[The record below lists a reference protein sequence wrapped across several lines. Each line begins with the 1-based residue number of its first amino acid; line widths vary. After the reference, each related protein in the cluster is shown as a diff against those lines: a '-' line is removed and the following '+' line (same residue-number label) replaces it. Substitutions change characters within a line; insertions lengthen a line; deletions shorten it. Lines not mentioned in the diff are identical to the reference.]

1 MNRAPSSHS
10 RATRSRAV
18 SLPCLCWRS
27 ILSGPPPPRSRSS
40 RARSSLLSSR
50 SRLVLTWRSRFLRR
64 ALGEPRLDVVDE
76 VGGRRARAEQLAR
89 AHRLERVHVLARNDS
104 AARDQ
109 DVTAP
114 FGAEQLEHTREERH
128 VRAAE

>member
-1 MNRAPSSHS
+1 MNRAPSSQR

-18 SLPCLCWRS
+18 SFPCLCWRS
-27 ILSGPPPPRSRSS
+27 IFSGPPPWRRRSS
-40 RARSSLLSSR
+40 SARSSLLSSR

-64 ALGEPRLDVVDE
+64 ALGEPRLDVLDE
-76 VGGRRARAEQLAR
+76 VGGGRARAEQLAR
-89 AHRLERVHVLARNDS
+89 AHHLKRVHVLAWNDP

-128 VRAAE
+128 V